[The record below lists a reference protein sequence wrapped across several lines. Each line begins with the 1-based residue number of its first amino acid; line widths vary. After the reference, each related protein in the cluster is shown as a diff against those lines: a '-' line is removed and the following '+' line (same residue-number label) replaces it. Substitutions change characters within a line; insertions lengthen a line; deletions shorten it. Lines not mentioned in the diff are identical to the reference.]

1 MMKTTLYTKTE
12 EIALVADLLRQGE
25 VVAIPTETV
34 YGLAANAL
42 DGRAVLKIF
51 AAKNRPAD
59 NPLIVHISEWEQIV
73 PLVSQIPP
81 KAKALADAFWPGPLT
96 MVLPR
101 SAIIPNEVTAGGDTV
116 AIRLPFHPMARA
128 VISACGLPLA
138 APSAN
143 RSGSPSPT
151 TAAHVMTDMNGI
163 IPAVL
168 DGGECEVG
176 VESTVISLVGETPRL
191 LRPGGITP
199 EQLKSVIGEIEID
212 PSITANVHLDKVSS
226 PGMKYKH
233 YAPQARV
240 TLLHG
245 SRQAFV
251 RFMNEQTEAHA
262 VALCFA
268 EETDEI
274 EKQALCIGHE
284 NDHDEIA
291 HNLFALLRQADEM
304 GVTHIYAHCPQ
315 RQGVGLAVYNRL
327 IRAAAFDER
336 ELEDI

>member
-1 MMKTTLYTKTE
+1 MKTTLYKTTE
-12 EIALVADLLRQGE
+12 DVALVADLLRQGE

-42 DGRAVLKIF
+42 DGGAVLKIF

-59 NPLIVHISEWEQIV
+59 NPLIVHISEWEQII
-73 PLVSQIPP
+73 PLVSHIPP

-101 SAIIPNEVTAGGDTV
+101 SEIIPDEVTAGGDTV
-116 AIRLPFHPMARA
+116 AIRLPAHPVARA

-151 TAAHVMTDMNGI
+151 TAAHVMNDMNGL

-168 DGGECEVG
+168 DGGECAVG

-199 EQLKSVIGEIEID
+199 EQLQSVIGAIEID

-233 YAPQARV
+233 YAPKAKV
-240 TLLHG
+240 TLLHS
-245 SRQAFV
+245 SRQAFI
-251 RFMNEQTEAHA
+251 RFMNEQAEEHS

-268 EETDEI
+268 EEAKEI
-274 EKQALCIGHE
+274 HKQTLCIGHE
-284 NDHDEIA
+284 NDHNEIA

-304 GVTHIYAHCPQ
+304 GLCRIYAHCPEKT
-315 RQGVGLAVYNRL
+315 GMGLAVYNRL

-336 ELEDI
+336 ELEA

>member
-1 MMKTTLYTKTE
+1 MMKTILYRKTE
-12 EIALVADLLRQGE
+12 DLPCVAELLQQGE

-42 DGRAVLKIF
+42 DGQAVLKIF

-59 NPLIVHISEWEQIV
+59 NPLIVHIATWEDLA
-73 PLVSQIPP
+73 PLVSEIPP
-81 KAKALADAFWPGPLT
+81 AAKALADAFWPGPLT

-101 SAIIPNEVTAGGDTV
+101 SEKIPDEVTAGGNTV
-116 AIRLPFHPMARA
+116 AVRMPSHPMARA
-128 VISACGLPLA
+128 IIEACGLPLA

-151 TAAHVMTDMNGI
+151 TAAHVMNDMLGL
-163 IPAVL
+163 IPAVF
-168 DGGECEVG
+168 DGGTSEVG
-176 VESTVISLVGETPRL
+176 LESTVVSLVGEKPRL

-199 EQLKSVIGEIEID
+199 EQLMDVLGELEID
-212 PSITANVHLDKVSS
+212 PSITANVHLEKVSS

-233 YAPQARV
+233 YAPKAKV

-245 SRQAFV
+245 SCQAFA
-251 RFMNEQTEAHA
+251 RFMNQEAESHA

-268 EETDEI
+268 EETDWI
-274 EKQALCIGHE
+274 HKPTLCLGHE
-284 NDHDEIA
+284 NDPDEIG
-291 HNLFALLRQADEM
+291 HNLFALLRTADDQ
-304 GVTHIYAHCPQ
+304 GFTRVYAHCPA

-336 ELEDI
+336 ELES

>member
-1 MMKTTLYTKTE
+1 MKTTLYNN
-12 EIALVADLLRQGE
+12 INDLPAVAELLRGGQ

-42 DGRAVLKIF
+42 NEQAVRKIF

-59 NPLIVHISEWEQIV
+59 NPLIVHIATWEELL
-73 PLVSQIPP
+73 PLVKEIPP

-101 SAIIPNEVTAGGDTV
+101 SEQIPNVVTAGGDTV
-116 AIRLPFHPMARA
+116 AVRMPAHDMARA
-128 VISACGLPLA
+128 IIKACGLPLA

-151 TAAHVMTDMNGI
+151 TAAHVMNDMDGV
-163 IPAVL
+163 IPAVF
-168 DGGECEVG
+168 DGGMSEVG
-176 VESTVISLVGETPRL
+176 LESTVISLVGETPRL

-199 EQLKSVIGEIEID
+199 EQLQQVVGAIEMD

-233 YAPQARV
+233 YAPKAKV

-251 RFMNEQTEAHA
+251 EFVNQTEEDA

-268 EETDEI
+268 EEAELIHKPT
-274 EKQALCIGHE
+274 LCLGHE
-284 NDHDEIA
+284 NDPDEIG
-291 HNLFALLRQADEM
+291 HNLFALLRLADEQNM
-304 GVTHIYAHCPQ
+304 TRIYAHCPA

-336 ELEDI
+336 ELETK

>member
-1 MMKTTLYTKTE
+1 MKTTLYNKTE
-12 EIALVADLLRQGE
+12 HLSAVADWLQQGE

-42 DGRAVLKIF
+42 DTQAVLKIF

-59 NPLIVHISEWEQIV
+59 NPLIVHIAKWEDLA
-73 PLVSQIPP
+73 PLVREIPET
-81 KAKALADAFWPGPLT
+81 AKALADAFWPGPLT
-96 MVLPR
+96 VVLPR
-101 SAIIPNEVTAGGDTV
+101 SEKIPDVVTAGGDTV
-116 AIRLPFHPMARA
+116 AVRMPSHPMARA
-128 VISACGLPLA
+128 IIEACGLPLA

-151 TAAHVMTDMNGI
+151 TAAHVLADMNGI
-163 IPAVL
+163 IPAVF

-176 VESTVISLVGETPRL
+176 LESTVVSLTGETPRL

-199 EQLKSVIGEIEID
+199 EQLMDVLGELDID
-212 PSITANVHLDKVSS
+212 PSITANVHLEKVSS

-233 YAPQARV
+233 YAPKAKV

-245 SRQAFV
+245 SCQAFV
-251 RFMNEQTEAHA
+251 DFMNQEAESHA

-268 EETDEI
+268 EEAHLIQKPT
-274 EKQALCIGHE
+274 LCIGHQE
-284 NDHDEIA
+284 NHSEIG

-304 GVTHIYAHCPQ
+304 QMTRIYAHCPT

-336 ELEDI
+336 ELES